1 MPKNKDGG
9 SEKLLTKGEVAQLC
23 RVEVRT
29 VDRWLIASATASH
42 FSLGLGILRLNEPEK
57 WC

>member
-1 MPKNKDGG
+1 VRGYRFG
-9 SEKLLTKGEVAQLC
+9 STEEKIEKTADLSA
-23 RVEVRT
+23 
-29 VDRWLIASATASH
+29 ASVIASH